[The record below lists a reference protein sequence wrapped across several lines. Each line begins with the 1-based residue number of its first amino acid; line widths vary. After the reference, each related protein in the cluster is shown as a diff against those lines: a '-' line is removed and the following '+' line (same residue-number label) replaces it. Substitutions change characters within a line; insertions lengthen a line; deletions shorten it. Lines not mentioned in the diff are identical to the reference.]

1 MGAAAL
7 RAKGDG
13 RVASDQ
19 HFVFFSNLRS
29 PDGSV
34 EHTRDTLIGSG
45 DGNDEGIMV
54 NLAGVPAE
62 IQRIVFHVSICD
74 ADARKQNFGQV
85 SNAFIRVVDQADGAE
100 VVRYD
105 PTENFSVET
114 AMMIG
119 ELYRHNM
126 VTGSSVRW
134 VRGMS
139 LGCSASRRTTV

>member
-1 MGAAAL
+1 
-7 RAKGDG
+7 
-13 RVASDQ
+13 
-19 HFVFFSNLRS
+19 
-29 PDGSV
+29 
-34 EHTRDTLIGSG
+34 
-45 DGNDEGIMV
+45 MV